1 MQMHNFHDN
10 QPKLRNFNV
19 IFFIL
24 TVDMCNA
31 QCDKVVWLSDLDI
44 KTGTLIKKE
53 CIIVQSIPVTKK
65 MN

>member
-1 MQMHNFHDN
+1 MHNFHDN

-19 IFFIL
+19 ILIL

-44 KTGTLIKKE
+44 KTGTLIKKN
-53 CIIVQSIPVTKK
+53 VLLYSLLQ
-65 MN
+65 